1 MAYILSPMAVP
12 LALRRAVEQAHH
24 AYHPEAGLHS
34 ECSCIICNCTAPP
47 VVHRGSRKSGLSSFC
62 REQSVCHPEA
72 TTVHAVETGCA
83 RWGSRECLTGW
94 KGFKRVFDGSAF
106 EQVAAAFCI

>member
-72 TTVHAVETGCA
+72 TTVNAVETGGA
-83 RWGSRECLTGW
+83 MGFGW
-94 KGFKRVFDGSAF
+94 KGFKRVFEGSAF

>member
-1 MAYILSPMAVP
+1 MRGSRIGCADSTFLPGLVAMAYILSPMAVP

-62 REQSVCHPEA
+62 REQSGHPEA
-72 TTVHAVETGCA
+72 TTVNAVETGGA
-83 RWGSRECLTGW
+83 M
-94 KGFKRVFDGSAF
+94 GFGVERVQES
-106 EQVAAAFCI
+106 V